1 MERLHDSGGS
11 FSGGPEEFHTMPS
24 FRLGSAGR
32 SSPAVSRGSLAIP
45 LDGDVSSNLVVATVK
60 DPTGVGLDMSP
71 DDPASV
77 PTRCRGMVHFA
88 ADAV

>member
-1 MERLHDSGGS
+1 
-11 FSGGPEEFHTMPS
+11 MPS

-45 LDGDVSSNLVVATVK
+45 LDGDVSSDIVGAFVEE
-60 DPTGVGLDMSP
+60 PTGVGFDMSP
-71 DDPASV
+71 DDMTSV
-77 PTRCRGMVHFA
+77 LTRCRGMVPFA